1 MKVLIAED
9 EPVSRRLMQ
18 AALTRWGYEP
28 MTANDGVA
36 ALTIL
41 QGPNPPKL
49 VVFDWMM
56 PGLEGVEL
64 CRALRAKPNMPYTYI
79 LMVTSKRT
87 QENVVT
93 GLSAGADDY
102 ITKPFDPEELRV
114 RLRTGKRIV
123 CLQDQLIAA
132 REALLE
138 AATHDSLTG
147 LWNRSAI
154 LKTLGS
160 ELSRAERDHS
170 SVGVVI
176 VDLDDFKKINDTH
189 GHLVGDQ
196 VLRAVARAMRA
207 SVRPYDS
214 VGRIGGEEFLVV
226 LPGCNAIN
234 AASHAERLRS
244 AISDLI
250 MQTAA
255 GALSVTASL
264 GASVG
269 RNSLHAWGLMRAAD
283 QALYA
288 AKRGGRNRVEFE
300 DVHEDTPAGAV
311 LT

>member
-9 EPVSRRLMQ
+9 EAVSRRLMQ
-18 AALTRWGYEP
+18 AALTRWGYETI
-28 MTANDGVA
+28 TANDGCA
-36 ALTIL
+36 ALAIM

-56 PGLEGVEL
+56 PGLDGVEL
-64 CRALRAKPNMPYTYI
+64 CRAIRAKPQMPYTYI

-87 QENVVT
+87 QENVVS

-147 LWNRSAI
+147 LWNRAAI
-154 LKTLGS
+154 LNTLVG
-160 ELSRAERDHS
+160 ELTRTDREHG

-176 VDLDDFKKINDTH
+176 VDLDEFKQVNDTH
-189 GHLVGDQ
+189 GHLVGDE
-196 VLRAVARAMRA
+196 VLRAVARTMRA

-214 VGRIGGEEFLVV
+214 VGRIGGEEFMVV
-226 LPGCNAIN
+226 LPGCNALN
-234 AASHAERLRS
+234 ATSHAERLRAAIEELIVTTDGGPLSIS
-244 AISDLI
+244 AS
-250 MQTAA
+250 M
-255 GALSVTASL
+255 GV
-264 GASVG
+264 SVG
-269 RNSLHAWGLMRAAD
+269 GNSLQAWGLVRAAD

-288 AKRGGRNRVEFE
+288 AKRSGRNRVEFE
-300 DVHEDTPAGAV
+300 VANEDAPEGVV

>member
-9 EPVSRRLMQ
+9 EAVSRRLMQ
-18 AALTRWGYEP
+18 AALTRWGYDVV
-28 MTANDGVA
+28 TANDGCA
-36 ALTIL
+36 ALAIL

-56 PGLEGVEL
+56 PGLDGMEL
-64 CRALRAKPNMPYTYI
+64 CRAIRAQPQMPYTYI

-87 QENVVT
+87 QENVVS

-102 ITKPFDPEELRV
+102 VTKPFDPEELRV

-147 LWNRSAI
+147 LWNRAAI
-154 LKTLGS
+154 LNTLVS
-160 ELSRAERDHS
+160 ELTRADRDHG

-176 VDLDDFKKINDTH
+176 VDLDEFKQVNDTH
-189 GHLVGDQ
+189 GHLVGDE
-196 VLRAVARAMRA
+196 VLRAVARTMRA
-207 SVRPYDS
+207 NVRPYDS
-214 VGRIGGEEFLVV
+214 VGRLGGEEFMVV

-234 AASHAERLRS
+234 ATSHAERLRAS
-244 AISDLI
+244 IEE
-250 MQTAA
+250 MTMKTEV
-255 GALSVTASL
+255 GPLSITASM
-264 GASVG
+264 GVAVG
-269 RNSLHAWGLMRAAD
+269 SGSLQAWGQVRAAD

-288 AKRGGRNRVEFE
+288 AKRAGRNRVEFKDANE
-300 DVHEDTPAGAV
+300 VAPEGAT